1 MKKLSL
7 FVVVFAMLQS
17 PLFASSSVYSANVK
31 DYAVAVAPDNRVKKP
46 MMHQRAMDNEDF
58 KRLRSLL
65 KEESFD
71 NNRIK
76 MIRVACIG
84 NRFTAKQCA
93 DILSLFSFDS
103 KKLDA
108 LKYLAPNLVDKNK
121 KERDVILKQFTSK
134 SNKDKAA
141 ALLSKNKGH

>member
-1 MKKLSL
+1 
-7 FVVVFAMLQS
+7 
-17 PLFASSSVYSANVK
+17 
-31 DYAVAVAPDNRVKKP
+31 
-46 MMHQRAMDNEDF
+46 
-58 KRLRSLL
+58 
-65 KEESFD
+65 
-71 NNRIK
+71 